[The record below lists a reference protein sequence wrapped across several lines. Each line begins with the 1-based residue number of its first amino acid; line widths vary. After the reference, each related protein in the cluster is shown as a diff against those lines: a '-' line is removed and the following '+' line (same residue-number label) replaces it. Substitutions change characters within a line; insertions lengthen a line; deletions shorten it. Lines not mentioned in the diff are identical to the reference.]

1 MKIDR
6 GDVVGF
12 VLGIVT
18 SIVANI
24 IWEKYKE
31 NKKELDYGEKAIIS
45 EMQSA
50 IDGLSEEL
58 KQHINKKI

>member
-1 MKIDR
+1 MKIDK
-6 GDVVGF
+6 GDVIGF
-12 VLGIVT
+12 FLGIAT

-31 NKKELDYGEKAIIS
+31 RQKQLAYGEKAIIS